1 MDSNEFTKKI
11 SVAFLE
17 REPQFIKTIN
27 PYTAAKFY
35 KDLADSDFSLY
46 TRKDYQRLSSL
57 LASVA
62 LYNGKIAE
70 TSKNGQVIDFVFIF
84 SNKGNYEEFIENV
97 KQNNTSTIS

>member
-1 MDSNEFTKKI
+1 MESNEFIKKI

-17 REPQFIKTIN
+17 RKPQFIETDN

-46 TRKDYQRLSSL
+46 TKKDYQRVSRL

-62 LYNGKIAE
+62 LYNGRI
-70 TSKNGQVIDFVFIF
+70 TDGQVITFTF
-84 SNKGNYEEFIENV
+84 SFSSQGNYEEFLENV
-97 KQNNTSTIS
+97 KVENTVTN

>member
-1 MDSNEFTKKI
+1 MESNEFIKKI

-17 REPQFIKTIN
+17 RKPQFIKTDN

-46 TRKDYQRLSSL
+46 TKKDYQRVSRL

-62 LYNGKIAE
+62 LHNGRITE
-70 TSKNGQVIDFVFIF
+70 TSKDGQVITFTF
-84 SNKGNYEEFIENV
+84 SFSSQGNYEEFLENV
-97 KQNNTSTIS
+97 KVENTVTN